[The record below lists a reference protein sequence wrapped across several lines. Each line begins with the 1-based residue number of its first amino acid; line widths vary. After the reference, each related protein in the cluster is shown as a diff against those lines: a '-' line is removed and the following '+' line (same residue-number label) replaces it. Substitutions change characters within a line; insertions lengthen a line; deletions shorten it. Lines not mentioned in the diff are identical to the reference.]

1 MHAVILLICPN
12 NVFMALIQRYEIV
25 QCIFMYISVYTRI
38 YFDIHRCYVQDTVV
52 VVPPYPYC
60 IEEDRLDVDLE
71 DCWYARPQLFFK
83 CHLRPKNAR
92 EPKNST
98 YKVGPGIYM
107 HIHVYVCLSLYK
119 PF

>member
-1 MHAVILLICPN
+1 
-12 NVFMALIQRYEIV
+12 
-25 QCIFMYISVYTRI
+25 
-38 YFDIHRCYVQDTVV
+38 
-52 VVPPYPYC
+52 
-60 IEEDRLDVDLE
+60 LE

>member
-1 MHAVILLICPN
+1 MC
-12 NVFMALIQRYEIV
+12 
-25 QCIFMYISVYTRI
+25 VYTGL
-38 YFDIHRCYVQDTVV
+38 YPDMQCWCVQDTVV